1 MSLLTD
7 PNSPPPAALRS
18 EPMTLA
24 EIDAHPDS
32 ARIWA
37 TIIAMRAEVES
48 LTDEAEERGHRRG
61 LRDAT

>member
-1 MSLLTD
+1 MGLLTD
-7 PNSPPPAALRS
+7 PNSPPPAALRA

-37 TIIAMRAEVES
+37 TIIAMRADHTAAVDS
-48 LTDEAEERGHRRG
+48 AEEEGYRR
-61 LRDAT
+61 AYNSEP

>member
-1 MSLLTD
+1 MGLLTD

-37 TIIAMRAEVES
+37 TIISLRAEAET
-48 LTDEAEERGHRRG
+48 LTDEAYEAGTHYA
-61 LRDAT
+61 DD